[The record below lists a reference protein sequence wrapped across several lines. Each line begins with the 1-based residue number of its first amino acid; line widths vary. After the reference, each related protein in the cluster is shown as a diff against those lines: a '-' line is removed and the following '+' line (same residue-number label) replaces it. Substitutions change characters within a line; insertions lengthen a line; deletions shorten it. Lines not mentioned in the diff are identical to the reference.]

1 MGLLLKERERI
12 LLRGCVMGM
21 ELGRRMKRFFSA
33 IITDFYTH
41 MFTSS
46 NTQALDR
53 VLDGVDAV
61 VIETM
66 SADLMRPFTSE
77 EVGMAIKEMAPAKR
91 PRSRWYD
98 AFILP
103 DLLD

>member
-1 MGLLLKERERI
+1 MCDGNGAWQEDEE
-12 LLRGCVMGM
+12 V
-21 ELGRRMKRFFSA
+21 FSA

-46 NTQALDR
+46 NTQ

-66 SADLMRPFTSE
+66 SVDLMRPFTSE
-77 EVGMAIKEMAPAKR
+77 EVGMAIKEMAPAKS
-91 PRSRWYD
+91 PWSRWYD
-98 AFILP
+98 AFILL

>member
-1 MGLLLKERERI
+1 MRDGNGAWQEDEEVFL
-12 LLRGCVMGM
+12 
-21 ELGRRMKRFFSA
+21 A

-77 EVGMAIKEMAPAKR
+77 EVGMAIKEMAPAKS
-91 PRSRWYD
+91 PWSRWYD